1 MKTYVISTEYTL
13 SEFHAGM
20 MAGIIQA
27 IAGNCD
33 ARAVT
38 GYMIEAAKDKDKN
51 HNLFVFKASKEGKDK
66 ILKIAK
72 PVFGEYCY
80 EISEVGGEKMSE
92 QNHYIQRWKWF
103 KMNEQIKS
111 DPTAISVE
119 GRVNDSMVLQE
130 ILKNDE

>member
-1 MKTYVISTEYTL
+1 MKTYVISTEYIL

-38 GYMIEAAKDKDKN
+38 GYTIEAEKDKDRN
-51 HNLFVFKASKEGKDK
+51 HSLFIFRASKEDKDK

-72 PVFGEYCY
+72 TVFGDCCNEV
-80 EISEVGGEKMSE
+80 SEVEGEK
-92 QNHYIQRWKWF
+92 
-103 KMNEQIKS
+103 
-111 DPTAISVE
+111 
-119 GRVNDSMVLQE
+119 
-130 ILKNDE
+130 